1 MKAVDVKIQ
10 LVDGGIMPKQAT
22 EGSAGLDLFACIS
35 EKEDVYIEGID
46 QKNYL
51 FSFKGELDE
60 STFEVTPKE
69 VPFMILPPNVPMIV
83 SAGFKVELPEGYEMQ
98 IRPRSGVSFK
108 SNLRIANSPGTID
121 SDYRGNV
128 GVIVENTGDTPIIIF
143 HGDRIA
149 QAVIQEVPKV
159 TLAQVDDLSV
169 TARDA
174 GGFGSTGV

>member
-35 EKEDVYIEGID
+35 EKEDIYIEGID

-51 FSFKGELDE
+51 FSFNGEVDE
-60 STFEVTPKE
+60 STFEVIQRGSFYDFT
-69 VPFMILPPNVPMIV
+69 PNVPMIV

-98 IRPRSGVSFK
+98 IRQEVAFRLKVIFV
-108 SNLRIANSPGTID
+108 LRTLLEPLIPTTEEMLELLLKIQEILN
-121 SDYRGNV
+121 YH
-128 GVIVENTGDTPIIIF
+128 F
-143 HGDRIA
+143 HGDRI

-159 TLAQVDDLSV
+159 TLAQVDDLP
-169 TARDA
+169 
-174 GGFGSTGV
+174 